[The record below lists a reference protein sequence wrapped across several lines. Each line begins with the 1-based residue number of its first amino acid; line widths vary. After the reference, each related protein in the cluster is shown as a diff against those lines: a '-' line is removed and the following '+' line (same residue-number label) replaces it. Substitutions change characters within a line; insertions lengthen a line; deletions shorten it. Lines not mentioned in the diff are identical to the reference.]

1 MLALGP
7 LGETPAHW
15 AINALNA
22 LNALNARGSLH
33 AA

>member
-1 MLALGP
+1 MLALGL
-7 LGETPAHW
+7 LGETLAHW